1 MDNPLSSLADLVYN
15 TSIALFKVFLTT
27 SHPIVI
33 VSLIKEEESEKKW
46 RDGQWE
52 LQEIGKEYWYVGVR
66 LDDSWRNGC
75 FMIRVLFAWWVWL
88 FGLVE
93 WGGEGAARDCQEW
106 RVKWM
111 DLNSRRRDKYCMLC
125 MECEEGGVDGGCVC
139 AWFVFYGLRCFLCE
153 SIVRRV
159 SALGLFWNDPFQT
172 THSKNWNHS
181 HSLHTKRWTAVKG
194 TTLEQTRNLF
204 VQLCTCFFCV
214 GVIFSVA

>member
-1 MDNPLSSLADLVYN
+1 MNNPLSSLAGLLY
-15 TSIALFKVFLTT
+15 IALFKVFLTT
-27 SHPIVI
+27 FHPIII
-33 VSLIKEEESEKKW
+33 VSLIKKKESGNGQ

-75 FMIRVLFAWWVWL
+75 FMIRALFAWWVWL

-125 MECEEGGVDGGCVC
+125 MECEEGVVDSIRREECCWILDLIRMHWWMPMEENEVVWMRIEREWVVCSFNVDMEISGCEE
-139 AWFVFYGLRCFLCE
+139 G
-153 SIVRRV
+153 
-159 SALGLFWNDPFQT
+159 
-172 THSKNWNHS
+172 
-181 HSLHTKRWTAVKG
+181 
-194 TTLEQTRNLF
+194 
-204 VQLCTCFFCV
+204 
-214 GVIFSVA
+214 